1 MLERMVLLYKLV
13 SIFQAICPIT
23 LHYLGQWNV
32 STFWFLWFYSIVHK
46 HTTFFVL
53 CRVYLYSIFLLE
65 VLEIIIIELFA
76 FVNPQILWFSTL
88 FEESFETF
96 CYGLA
101 LFVSQWFDPTELSE
115 YLQNHENIFISPF
128 HLLNCCIST
137 RLAHQI
143 SSTRFA
149 MTRRQIKLRLIGR
162 CNSSANCWCQFTSS
176 DSLSRFLPR
185 DPICVS
191 CWSCFLLTN
200 VPTGGLCMVS
210 D

>member
-76 FVNPQILWFSTL
+76 FVNPQILWFSAL
-88 FEESFETF
+88 FKDSLQRF
-96 CYGLA
+96 CYSLA
-101 LFVSQWFDPTELSE
+101 IFVPQWFYPTVFTK
-115 YLQNHENIFISPF
+115 YVQNHEKISISLVPF
-128 HLLNCCIST
+128 SKLLNFNEISASDLINMICNNTT
-137 RLAHQI
+137 RNKVALD
-143 SSTRFA
+143 RP
-149 MTRRQIKLRLIGR
+149 M
-162 CNSSANCWCQFTSS
+162 
-176 DSLSRFLPR
+176 
-185 DPICVS
+185 
-191 CWSCFLLTN
+191 
-200 VPTGGLCMVS
+200 
-210 D
+210 